1 VQRTCTTCSG
11 RTIKCGI
18 PDKISEEGD
27 MGAYNSEDTSS
38 DEDTETV
45 QRTTRSGR
53 TITCGHIYKDMMWY

>member
-1 VQRTCTTCSG
+1 
-11 RTIKCGI
+11 
-18 PDKISEEGD
+18 

-53 TITCGHIYKDMMWY
+53 TNHVCPYQ